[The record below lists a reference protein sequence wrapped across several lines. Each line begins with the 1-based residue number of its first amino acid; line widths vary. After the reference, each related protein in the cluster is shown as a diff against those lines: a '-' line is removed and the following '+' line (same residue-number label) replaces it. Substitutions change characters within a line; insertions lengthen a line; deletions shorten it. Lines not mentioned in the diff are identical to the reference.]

1 MSQVA
6 LDCISLSDRENLEHA
21 ALHEYS
27 LDELEECV
35 EDRRSG
41 RMNEVWVEASPAL
54 PGASSVLSPAFLVFS
69 TTHSRHEG
77 YALQPRV
84 LFAPG
89 AITGLFRAVS

>member
-35 EDRRSG
+35 DDRRSG
-41 RMNEVWVEASPAL
+41 LGR
-54 PGASSVLSPAFLVFS
+54 G
-69 TTHSRHEG
+69 
-77 YALQPRV
+77 
-84 LFAPG
+84 
-89 AITGLFRAVS
+89 